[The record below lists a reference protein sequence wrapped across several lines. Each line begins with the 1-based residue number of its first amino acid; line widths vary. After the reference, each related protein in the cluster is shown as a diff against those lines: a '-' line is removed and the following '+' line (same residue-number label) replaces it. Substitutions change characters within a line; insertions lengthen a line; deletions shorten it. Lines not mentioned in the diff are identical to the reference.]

1 MPFRKMSVFLTIE
14 GERFCFEAKAY
25 NATNS
30 QMNKVALEILGM
42 SYSES
47 QTGAYVLIMGD
58 KNSQRRLPIVIGS
71 NEAQSIAMGIERQKN
86 SRPLTHDLF
95 LNFALNF
102 NINLKEV
109 VINRFREGVFYAV
122 LVCEQH
128 GELSMIDARPSDAIA
143 LAVRCGCGIFAYES
157 VMVEAGIIMDDE
169 NQVLDNEETDDT
181 PIINS
186 KEESLRQL
194 SETELEDLLQA
205 AIDEEDYAK
214 AAAIR
219 DELNSRK

>member
-1 MPFRKMSVFLTIE
+1 
-14 GERFCFEAKAY
+14 
-25 NATNS
+25 
-30 QMNKVALEILGM
+30 MNKVALEIMGM

-95 LNFALNF
+95 LKFAINF
-102 NINLKEV
+102 NIHLKEV

-122 LVCEQH
+122 LVCEH
-128 GELSMIDARPSDAIA
+128 LGELSMIDARPSDAIA

-157 VMVEAGIIMDDE
+157 VMDEAGIIMDDE
-169 NQVLDNEETDDT
+169 NQILDNEETDDS

-186 KEESLRQL
+186 EEESLQQL
-194 SETELEDLLQA
+194 SDTELEDLLQI
-205 AIDEEDYAK
+205 AIEEEDYEK
-214 AAAIR
+214 AAQIR

>member
-1 MPFRKMSVFLTIE
+1 
-14 GERFCFEAKAY
+14 
-25 NATNS
+25 
-30 QMNKVALEILGM
+30 MNKVALEIMGM

-71 NEAQSIAMGIERQKN
+71 NEAQNIAMGIERQKS

-157 VMVEAGIIMDDE
+157 VMDEAGIIMDDE
-169 NQVLDNEETDDT
+169 NQILDDEETDDS

-186 KEESLRQL
+186 EEESLQQL
-194 SETELEDLLQA
+194 SDTELEDLLQI
-205 AIDEEDYAK
+205 AIEEEDYEK
-214 AAAIR
+214 AAQIR

>member
-1 MPFRKMSVFLTIE
+1 
-14 GERFCFEAKAY
+14 
-25 NATNS
+25 
-30 QMNKVALEILGM
+30 MNKVALEIMGM

-95 LNFALNF
+95 LKFAINF
-102 NINLKEV
+102 NIHLKEV

-122 LVCEQH
+122 LVCEH
-128 GELSMIDARPSDAIA
+128 LGELSMIDARPSDAIA

-157 VMVEAGIIMDDE
+157 VMDEAGIIMDDE
-169 NQVLDNEETDDT
+169 NQILDNEEEAEDS
-181 PIINS
+181 PIINTE
-186 KEESLRQL
+186 EESLQQL
-194 SETELEDLLQA
+194 SETELEDLLQI
-205 AIDEEDYAK
+205 AIEDEDYEK
-214 AAAIR
+214 AAQIR

>member
-1 MPFRKMSVFLTIE
+1 
-14 GERFCFEAKAY
+14 
-25 NATNS
+25 
-30 QMNKVALEILGM
+30 MNKVALEIMGM

-95 LNFALNF
+95 LKFAINF
-102 NINLKEV
+102 NIHLKEV

-143 LAVRCGCGIFAYES
+143 LAVRCGCPIFAYES
-157 VMVEAGIIMDDE
+157 VMDEAGIIMDDE
-169 NQVLDNEETDDT
+169 NQVMDNDEGTEDT
-181 PIINS
+181 PIINN
-186 KEESLRQL
+186 EESLQQL
-194 SETELEDLLQA
+194 SEAELEDLLQT
-205 AIDEEDYAK
+205 AIEEEDYVK

>member
-1 MPFRKMSVFLTIE
+1 
-14 GERFCFEAKAY
+14 
-25 NATNS
+25 
-30 QMNKVALEILGM
+30 MNKAALEIMGM

-95 LNFALNF
+95 LNFANGF
-102 NINLKEV
+102 SINIKEV

-122 LVCEQH
+122 LVCEH
-128 GELSMIDARPSDAIA
+128 LGELSMIDTRPSDAIA
-143 LAVRCGCGIFAYES
+143 LAVRCGCPIFAYES
-157 VMVEAGIIMDDE
+157 VMDEAGIIMDDE
-169 NQVLDNEETDDT
+169 NQVMDNDEGTEDT
-181 PIINS
+181 PIINN
-186 KEESLRQL
+186 EESLQQL
-194 SETELEDLLQA
+194 SEAELEDLLQT
-205 AIDEEDYAK
+205 AIEEEDYVK

>member
-1 MPFRKMSVFLTIE
+1 
-14 GERFCFEAKAY
+14 
-25 NATNS
+25 
-30 QMNKVALEILGM
+30 MNKVALEIMGI

-95 LNFALNF
+95 LKFAINF
-102 NINLKEV
+102 NIHLKEV

-122 LVCEQH
+122 LVCEH
-128 GELSMIDARPSDAIA
+128 LGELSMIDARPSDAIA

-157 VMVEAGIIMDDE
+157 VMDEAGIIMDDE
-169 NQVLDNEETDDT
+169 NQILDNEEEAEDS
-181 PIINS
+181 PIINTE
-186 KEESLRQL
+186 EESLQQL
-194 SETELEDLLQA
+194 SETELEDLLQI
-205 AIDEEDYAK
+205 AIEDEDYEK
-214 AAAIR
+214 AAQIR

>member
-1 MPFRKMSVFLTIE
+1 
-14 GERFCFEAKAY
+14 
-25 NATNS
+25 
-30 QMNKVALEILGM
+30 MNKVALEIMGI

-95 LNFALNF
+95 LKFAINF
-102 NINLKEV
+102 NIHLKEV

-122 LVCEQH
+122 LVCEH
-128 GELSMIDARPSDAIA
+128 LGELSMIDARPSDAIA

-157 VMVEAGIIMDDE
+157 VMDEAGIIMDDE
-169 NQVLDNEETDDT
+169 NQILDNEEEAEDS
-181 PIINS
+181 PIINTE
-186 KEESLRQL
+186 EESLQQL
-194 SETELEDLLQA
+194 SETELEDLLQI
-205 AIDEEDYAK
+205 AIEDEDYEK
-214 AAAIR
+214 AAQIR
-219 DELNSRK
+219 DELNARK

>member
-1 MPFRKMSVFLTIE
+1 
-14 GERFCFEAKAY
+14 
-25 NATNS
+25 
-30 QMNKVALEILGM
+30 MNKVALEIMGM

-95 LNFALNF
+95 LNFANNF

-109 VINRFREGVFYAV
+109 VINRFREGVFYAI

-143 LAVRCGCGIFAYES
+143 LAVRCGCPIFAYES
-157 VMVEAGIIMDDE
+157 VMDEAGIIMDDE
-169 NQVLDNEETDDT
+169 NQILDNEEEAEDS
-181 PIINS
+181 PIINTE
-186 KEESLRQL
+186 EESLQQL
-194 SETELEDLLQA
+194 SETELEDLLQI
-205 AIDEEDYAK
+205 AIEDEDYEK
-214 AAAIR
+214 AAQIR
-219 DELNSRK
+219 DELNARK

>member
-1 MPFRKMSVFLTIE
+1 
-14 GERFCFEAKAY
+14 
-25 NATNS
+25 
-30 QMNKVALEILGM
+30 MNKVALEIMGM

-95 LNFALNF
+95 LNFANSF
-102 NINLKEV
+102 SINIKEV

-122 LVCEQH
+122 LVCEH
-128 GELSMIDARPSDAIA
+128 LGELSMIDARPSDAIA
-143 LAVRCGCGIFAYES
+143 LAVRYGCPIFAYET
-157 VMVEAGIIMDDE
+157 VMDEAGIIMDDE
-169 NQVLDNEETDDT
+169 NQVMDNKEETEDT
-181 PIINS
+181 PSINA
-186 KEESLRQL
+186 EESLQQL
-194 SETELEDLLQA
+194 SEAELEDLLQT
-205 AIDEEDYAK
+205 AIEDEDYEK
-214 AAAIR
+214 AAQIR

>member
-1 MPFRKMSVFLTIE
+1 
-14 GERFCFEAKAY
+14 
-25 NATNS
+25 
-30 QMNKVALEILGM
+30 MNKVALEIMGI

-95 LNFALNF
+95 LKFAINF
-102 NINLKEV
+102 NIHLKEV

-157 VMVEAGIIMDDE
+157 VMDEAGIIMDDE
-169 NQVLDNEETDDT
+169 NQVLDNEETDDS

-186 KEESLRQL
+186 EEESLQQL
-194 SETELEDLLQA
+194 SDTELEDLLQI
-205 AIDEEDYAK
+205 AIEEEDYEK
-214 AAAIR
+214 AAQIR

>member
-1 MPFRKMSVFLTIE
+1 
-14 GERFCFEAKAY
+14 
-25 NATNS
+25 
-30 QMNKVALEILGM
+30 MNKVALEIMGM

-95 LNFALNF
+95 LNFANNF
-102 NINLKEV
+102 NIKLKEV
-109 VINRFREGVFYAV
+109 VINRFREGVFYAI

-143 LAVRCGCGIFAYES
+143 LAVRCGCPIFAYES
-157 VMVEAGIIMDDE
+157 VMDEAGIIMDDE
-169 NQVLDNEETDDT
+169 NQVVDDENSDDT
-181 PIINS
+181 PIIN
-186 KEESLRQL
+186 EAESLQQL
-194 SETELEDLLQA
+194 SETELEDLLQT
-205 AIDEEDYAK
+205 AIEEEDYVK